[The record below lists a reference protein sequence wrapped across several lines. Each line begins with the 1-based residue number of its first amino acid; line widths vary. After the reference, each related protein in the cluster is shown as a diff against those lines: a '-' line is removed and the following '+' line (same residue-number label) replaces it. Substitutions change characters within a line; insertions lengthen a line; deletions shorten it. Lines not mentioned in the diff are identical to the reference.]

1 MKQGIQRGL
10 QRVTSLLKKK
20 GNTIISAAET
30 SARKTK
36 MSVTRSETQRRK
48 IASNINDSVNNRK
61 ATGKV
66 EDNIQDQL
74 ERQQQFI
81 QRTQTGVA
89 AVTKTFSS
97 IFKKALEKPVAVLQ
111 RLILGL
117 IVANVG
123 KIIESLKNVINK
135 FRLIK
140 LEIGAYFNLV
150 TDFVGATWNLLS
162 AITQNLLEFDFTDES
177 GRISNAITDYQIEF
191 EKDFDRIGEIKESWS
206 LGGQELEDKLRE
218 LEGFNF
224 GDPSSG
230 VQPTETATGLSAPG
244 TSSGPATPEEYRIA
258 AAVASEAGS
267 GVSATDVLQ
276 VAANRVGSSAYPN
289 TYDAVFTQPGQF
301 AGVEERGSSDFLA
314 IQNGQDAAAW
324 LGGGAS
330 PSTIDGYVSDLRN
343 QSNRSSSADF
353 VGGATEFRAA
363 PSYYQDRPSER
374 PSGTG
379 SDGRIPDSNWRGG
392 GGDNQILTGPQDPST
407 GTGAAPVTAFT
418 APPPSQAPQPGS
430 AQGTQLSGVL
440 TSAQFNTTDTN
451 SSSPIIRTSEYGMRN
466 GSMHNGVDF
475 GTGGQRGW
483 FCALLLNGT
492 VTYAST
498 AGNGGKTV
506 IIKSGNKEYVFMHL
520 ASYGNGIQLGQKYS
534 SGQPIGEVGNT
545 GRSRGIHLHFE
556 VRIGNVPQSNVG
568 NYVNLVIFGK
578 MPQRNASKMQ
588 LSPAQRTATLNPSQG
603 LNFNYEEGKSDSK
616 VILMT
621 QPIIAQQVIPVPVGG
636 DGGSGSMITIQSGK
650 STTDKFN
657 DSLMQSLA

>member
-20 GNTIISAAET
+20 GNTIVSAAET

-36 MSVTRSETQRRK
+36 MRVTRSETQRRK
-48 IASNINDSVNNRK
+48 IADNINDAVSNRK
-61 ATGKV
+61 ETGRV

-74 ERQQQFI
+74 QRQQQFI
-81 QRTQTGVA
+81 QRTQTGVT
-89 AVTKTFSS
+89 AVTKTFNS

-117 IVANVG
+117 IVSNVG

-140 LEIGAYFNLV
+140 LEIGAYFNIV
-150 TDFVGATWNLLS
+150 TDFVGVTWSVLS

-177 GRISNAITDYQIEF
+177 GRISNAITEYQIEF
-191 EKDFDRIGEIKESWS
+191 DKDIDRIGDIRESWS
-206 LGGQELEDKLRE
+206 LGGRELEDKLRE

-224 GDPSSG
+224 GDPSSN

-258 AAVASEAGS
+258 AAVASEAGR
-267 GVSATDVLQ
+267 GLSATDVLQ

-301 AGVEERGSSDFLA
+301 AGVEDRGSSEFLA

-324 LGGGAS
+324 LGGGAT

-343 QSNRSSSADF
+343 QSNRTSSADF

-363 PSYYQDRPSER
+363 PSYYQDRPGER
-374 PSGTG
+374 PAGTG

-392 GGDNQILTGPQDPST
+392 SGDNQILTGPQDPST
-407 GTGAAPVTAFT
+407 GTGAAPVGAFT
-418 APPPSQAPQPGS
+418 APPPSQAPQPGNYE
-430 AQGTQLSGVL
+430 GTKLTGVL
-440 TSAQFNTTDTN
+440 TSDQFNKSPSQT
-451 SSSPIIRTSEYGMRN
+451 SSPIARTSEYGMRN

-483 FCALLLNGT
+483 FCALLLDGT
-492 VTYAST
+492 ITYAAT
-498 AGNGGKTV
+498 AGNGGNTV
-506 IIKSGNKEYVFMHL
+506 IIKSGSKEYVFMHL
-520 ASYGNGIQLGQKYS
+520 ANYSPGIKQGAKYS

-545 GRSRGIHLHFE
+545 GRSRGIHLHYE

-578 MPQRNASKMQ
+578 MAQRNASKMQ
-588 LSPAQRTATLNPSQG
+588 MTPAQRTATLNPSQG

-621 QPIIAQQVIPVPVGG
+621 QPVIAQQVIPVPVGG
-636 DGGSGSMITIQSGK
+636 DSGGSGMVAVPVGK

-657 DSLMQSLA
+657 DALMVSLN